1 MDPLATTGEVAGS
14 SSLRRPPRRREGG
27 GTPDLRSRRVNRCGL
42 GVRVTG
48 ALVEVAAVMVLC
60 VPELEPPPGVADELV
75 EVDSCRPCGAA
86 RLGFRPSTVSMVA
99 AANKGAR
106 LLLLMVCLEAVGGQL
121 CERACRLWWSL
132 RRRLPQGGFLLGP
145 RRRVVAGSGVDV
157 RIRSCCTGA
166 SFCRDLRVGS
176 SSSAAVPGAVLWK
189 RGGVLV
195 LVSGGR
201 RRGQAGGG
209 RSRWSLSVKIPAHAS
224 DGSCGVST
232 CVWSGRR
239 LWRAAGSPSSS
250 PGGAAVGGRRER
262 AARWLLQ
269 GSSTR
274 TPYLMVA

>member
-1 MDPLATTGEVAGS
+1 
-14 SSLRRPPRRREGG
+14 
-27 GTPDLRSRRVNRCGL
+27 
-42 GVRVTG
+42 
-48 ALVEVAAVMVLC
+48 MVLC
-60 VPELEPPPGVADELV
+60 VPELEPPHGVADELV
-75 EVDSCRPCGAA
+75 EVGSCRPCGAA

-106 LLLLMVCLEAVGGQL
+106 LLLLMVCLEAVGGSSASEL
-121 CERACRLWWSL
+121 AVC
-132 RRRLPQGGFLLGP
+132 GGRCGGVFHGEAFVLGP
-145 RRRVVAGSGVDV
+145 RRRVVAGSSVDV

-176 SSSAAVPGAVLWK
+176 SSSAVVPGAVLWK

-201 RRGQAGGG
+201 RRGRAGGG

-232 CVWSGRR
+232 CVWSGCR
-239 LWRAAGSPSSS
+239 LRRAAGSPSSS

-269 GSSTR
+269 GSSGFDELLAR
-274 TPYLMVA
+274 ACSCVLYSS